1 MKVFMAVDT
10 FDTYTIFVCI
20 KHICIL
26 DECIIYMHQTT
37 LKSGRYALLLV
48 LMYVCIW
55 VCYACMCT
63 HAHPFDSLCTRY

>member
-48 LMYVCIW
+48 
-55 VCYACMCT
+55 
-63 HAHPFDSLCTRY
+63 